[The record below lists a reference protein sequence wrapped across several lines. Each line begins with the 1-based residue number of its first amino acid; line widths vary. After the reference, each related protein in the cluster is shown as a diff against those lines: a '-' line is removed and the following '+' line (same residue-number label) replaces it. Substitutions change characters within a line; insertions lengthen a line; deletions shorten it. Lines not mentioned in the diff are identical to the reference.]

1 MRVWTRNHI
10 CTLRLKHP
18 VTSFFVFLLFCIALD
33 APALSKGN
41 VLSLGTDTTIVQR
54 YGSLRT
60 VGNRVVDKNGNPAVL
75 RGMSLFWSQWMGQFY
90 NRDCVQ
96 WLRDDWKCSVV
107 RAAMAVDQGGY
118 LTNGLAEK
126 VKILSVIDACIDLGI
141 YVIVDWHEEHAQWH
155 RPQAIAFFEDIAKRY
170 HDKPNI
176 IYEIFNEP
184 LQVSWADSIKPYAD
198 SVVRHIRAIDPNN
211 LIVVG
216 NPTWSQDVDVAA
228 ANPLDSSYH
237 NIAYTLHFYA
247 ATHKQSL
254 RNKATVAMARGAALF
269 VTEFGTT
276 TSSGGGT
283 IDSAETVTWMQFM
296 SDNGISWCNW
306 SVADKDETSAAL
318 KPGANATGGWP
329 LSSISISG
337 QWIRNKIRTG
347 NAALVT
353 GVLGL
358 SETPL
363 QFQLHQNYPNPFNPS
378 TTIRYEVPVPG
389 GVTITIYDVLG
400 RQIRILMNEE
410 KQRGAYSI
418 QWDASEVSNG
428 VYFYQMKAGTF
439 TDVKRLVV
447 VK

>member
-1 MRVWTRNHI
+1 MIVQTNSQYNSKRVNQSLLVLTA
-10 CTLRLKHP
+10 
-18 VTSFFVFLLFCIALD
+18 FLLFSIVMP
-33 APALSKGN
+33 APALSKGHAN
-41 VLSLGTDTTIVQR
+41 TLGADTTIVQR
-54 YGSLRT
+54 FGALRT

-90 NRDCVQ
+90 NHDCVQ
-96 WLRDDWKCSVV
+96 WLRNDWKCSVV
-107 RAAMAVDQGGY
+107 RAAMGVESGGY

-126 VKILSVIDACIDLGI
+126 MKILTVIDACVDLGI

-211 LIVVG
+211 LIIVG

-269 VTEFGTT
+269 VTEFGMT
-276 TSSGGGT
+276 TSSGSGT

-306 SVADKDETSAAL
+306 SVSDKDETSAAL
-318 KPGANATGGWP
+318 KPGASGTGGWP
-329 LSSISISG
+329 MSSISISG

-353 GVLGL
+353 GVPAVSGL
-358 SETPL
+358 PL

-378 TTIRYEVPVPG
+378 TTIHYEVAVAG
-389 GVTITIYDVLG
+389 SVTITVYDVLG
-400 RQIRILMNEE
+400 RQIRTLMNEE
-410 KQRGAYSI
+410 KQPGAYSVS
-418 QWDASEVSNG
+418 WDASDVSNG
-428 VYFYQMKAGTF
+428 IYFYQMRAGTF